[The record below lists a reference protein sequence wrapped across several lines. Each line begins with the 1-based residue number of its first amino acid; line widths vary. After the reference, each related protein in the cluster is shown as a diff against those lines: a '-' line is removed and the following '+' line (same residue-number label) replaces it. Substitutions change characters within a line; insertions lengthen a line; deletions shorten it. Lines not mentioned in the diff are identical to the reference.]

1 VSVFDELK
9 ASLNEAVEI
18 SQGNKPPSKV
28 TRYEIAD
35 VKAIRSSLNV
45 SQNEF
50 AQALGTSVDTIK
62 SWESKRRNPT
72 GLAAKVL
79 ATIQENPAVY
89 NKLAEH

>member
-1 VSVFDELK
+1 MSVFNEWN
-9 ASLNEAVEI
+9 ASLNEAAEI

-28 TRYEIAD
+28 TRYAIAD

-45 SQNEF
+45 SQNES
-50 AQALGTSVDTIK
+50 ADALGTSADTIK

-72 GLAAKVL
+72 GLA
-79 ATIQENPAVY
+79 TIQENPSVY